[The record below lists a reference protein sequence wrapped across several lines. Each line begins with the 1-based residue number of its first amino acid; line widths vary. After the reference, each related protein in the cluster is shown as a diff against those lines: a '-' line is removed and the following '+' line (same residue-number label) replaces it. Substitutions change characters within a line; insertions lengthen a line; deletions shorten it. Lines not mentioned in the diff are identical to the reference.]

1 MFTGF
6 SEETIQFLLDL
17 RFHNYTEF
25 FHQHHDRYVE
35 TVQTP
40 FYELIEDLA
49 PTARKI
55 DPLME
60 IRPYKCLSRIHR
72 DTRYSRDKSP
82 YRDHHW
88 FLFRKAA
95 EPREKSLF
103 FYAEFGPERLDWGMG
118 IWGENRELMDQFR
131 RRMAANPDGTLA
143 LLDDLKLEERKL
155 IPGGSH
161 FKRMEIPSVIPAR
174 LQSWYTFKDFYVSKL
189 QPDYQW
195 AFSERL
201 RDEIRTDFLR
211 LAPLYQLLRN
221 IQDEIAQ

>member
-6 SEETIQFLLDL
+6 SEETVQFLLDL

-25 FHQHHDRYVE
+25 FHREHDRYVE

-40 FYELIEDLA
+40 FYELIDDLA
-49 PTARKI
+49 PIARKI

-72 DTRYSRDKSP
+72 DTRYSKDKSP

-95 EPREKSLF
+95 EPREKSVF
-103 FYAEFGPERLDWGMG
+103 FYGEFGPERLNWGMG

-131 RRMAANPDGTLA
+131 RHMAANPDGTLA

-155 IPGGSH
+155 IPGGTH
-161 FKRMEIPSVIPAR
+161 FKRMAIPSSIPAR
-174 LQSWYTFKDFYVSKL
+174 LQPWYTFKEFYVSKFV
-189 QPDYQW
+189 PDYQW

-201 RDEIRTDFLR
+201 TAEIRADFLR
-211 LAPLYQLLRN
+211 LAPLYHLLRN
-221 IQDEIAQ
+221 LQDQIDL